1 MVFMSMVFHHLA
13 NPEHTAHQCH
23 RILRDGGYV
32 CIRNGTVDAIETV
45 PYACFFCGIR
55 PLIEEQLVSRSQ
67 IKSIFEGAGFDTVAH
82 KAITYQMSPNW
93 RSFADKMAMRADS
106 FLARLPDDDFH
117 TGMTVLRAHAEHAD
131 PGEPVTE
138 EVDFFVFRR

>member
-1 MVFMSMVFHHLA
+1 M
-13 NPEHTAHQCH
+13 
-23 RILRDGGYV
+23 R
-32 CIRNGTVDAIETV
+32 
-45 PYACFFCGIR
+45 FFRGIR

-82 KAITYQMSPNW
+82 KVITYRMSPNW
-93 RSFADKMAMRADS
+93 RSFADKLATRADS

-117 TGMTVLRAHAEHAD
+117 TGMTLLRAHAEHAD

-138 EVDFFVFRR
+138 EVDFFVFQR